1 MSSAMVGASQ
11 VEMMQRATLGG
22 GGVSAAAG
30 GCYLNNDDF
39 TKTGHIVAENGVQLY
54 VIHPNFSA
62 GPVGDGIENLRGVT
76 GAPLLHLQSNT
87 EPGLQRILRETSGY
101 YVATFESEPG
111 ERLGVA
117 HAAELKVSRQGVEV
131 RSRPW
136 VAIGRTATA
145 RPGAVDPAPTVTTP
159 MDMLRTARSYRDL
172 PLRASAFPAANEGGK
187 VNVIGLFEP
196 ADPSTKVVTAAATLY
211 DATGA
216 PKAYWSAEEK
226 MLSVWPVA
234 MVMTVDPGT
243 YRMRVAAID
252 SNGRLGTVDDD
263 IVVEL
268 RPAGPLQLSGLV
280 LGLSRE
286 GRFTPR
292 LQFSRE
298 ATALAYVEIY
308 GATPGMPLGIY
319 FELITADGK
328 SSFTTR
334 GVVEASEDEKKFM
347 ATATIPIGA
356 LPPGEYVVRATVG
369 AKDQPVGQ
377 VVRTLRKV
385 Q

>member
-1 MSSAMVGASQ
+1 
-11 VEMMQRATLGG
+11 
-22 GGVSAAAG
+22 
-30 GCYLNNDDF
+30 
-39 TKTGHIVAENGVQLY
+39 
-54 VIHPNFSA
+54 
-62 GPVGDGIENLRGVT
+62 
-76 GAPLLHLQSNT
+76 
-87 EPGLQRILRETSGY
+87 
-101 YVATFESEPG
+101 
-111 ERLGVA
+111 
-117 HAAELKVSRQGVEV
+117 
-131 RSRPW
+131 
-136 VAIGRTATA
+136 
-145 RPGAVDPAPTVTTP
+145 
-159 MDMLRTARSYRDL
+159 
-172 PLRASAFPAANEGGK
+172 
-187 VNVIGLFEP
+187 
-196 ADPSTKVVTAAATLY
+196 
-211 DATGA
+211 
-216 PKAYWSAEEK
+216 
-226 MLSVWPVA
+226 

-252 SNGRLGTVDDD
+252 SNGRLGTVDDE